1 MGAGLRADD
10 PTLGLHR
17 PKAKNRGG
25 IYTWTDSDIAKFEST
40 FPVGTRERLALALLL
55 ETAQRRGDVVRMG
68 RQHVRGDVIDVIQSK
83 TGKALQ
89 IPISAALSA
98 AIDASPRDNLTFL
111 TRSAGRPFSG
121 KDFTVWFKRAIRKAR
136 LPEEASVHGLRKAA
150 ARRLADRGFSA
161 NIIAA
166 WTGHASLQEVSRYT
180 AAADQLRLARQGLE
194 SKKRTGIG

>member
-68 RQHVRGDVIDVIQSK
+68 RQHIRGDVIDVVQSK

-89 IPISAALSA
+89 IPISPALAAVLSTL
-98 AIDASPRDNLTFL
+98 PHDNMTFL
-111 TRSAGRPFSG
+111 LTNAGRPFTG
-121 KDFTVWFKRAIRKAR
+121 KAFTIWFKRAIRKAR
-136 LPEEASVHGLRKAA
+136 LPNEASVHGLRKAA
-150 ARRLADRGFSA
+150 ARRLADKGYSA
-161 NIIAA
+161 NVIAA
-166 WTGHASLQEVSRYT
+166 WTGHASLKEVSRYT
-180 AAADQLRLARQGLE
+180 EAADQLRLARQAIE
-194 SKKRTGIG
+194 PETRTKIG